1 MMVYAKLFLIAIMIF
16 VVYTGARM
24 VFDKDWAWQRQE
36 RINRQRGI
44 ADSEETPEWEGQS
57 SLSGWLMM
65 IVGIIV
71 IILILAAN

>member
-1 MMVYAKLFLIAIMIF
+1 MMVYAKLFLIGIMLF
-16 VVYTGARM
+16 VIYSGVRM
-24 VFDKDWAWQRQE
+24 VFDKEWAWRRQE

-57 SLSGWLMM
+57 NLSGWLMI

-71 IILILAAN
+71 ILLVLSTN

>member
-16 VVYTGARM
+16 VVYTGIRM

-57 SLSGWLMM
+57 NLTGWFM
-65 IVGIIV
+65 IVVGIIV
-71 IILILAAN
+71 ILLVLSTN